1 MKEHSLLN
9 ILNQS
14 LHSITYYMFYF
25 SLSFVSYPLTM

>member
-1 MKEHSLLN
+1 MKEH